1 MSATVFPP
9 SVYRARSPA
18 SSMYTCESM
27 DPSDI
32 KPNVQTLNLSHSNPV
47 LTRPAHDLSRPD
59 LHQPMSSPPPNGTTI
74 NNNKD
79 SAINAKTDPSR
90 VKRPMNAFMV
100 WSRGQRRKMAQE
112 NPKMHNSE
120 ISKRLGAEWKLLS
133 ESEKRPFIDEAKRLR
148 AVHMKEH
155 PDYKYRPRRKNKTLM
170 KKDKFGLSMGPGGPV
185 QQVSRDMYMNGYM
198 ANGYPMMH
206 ADPQAYQHHPMAQQ
220 MAQLGGQY
228 GYNLAA
234 SPMHSQMTTGSYMN
248 GSPSYTMSMG
258 MAPYMQAP
266 VSHQLQHPSIKQES
280 GSPTPPGAA
289 PQSGLTSA
297 QAAAVAA
304 SRGQRCPGDLR
315 EMISMYLPGDAN
327 DPNAQ
332 ARLQMAAAQAHH
344 QAQQAHQVHPSAYP
358 THHSP
363 SESTSPVN
371 ASLSHM

>member
-1 MSATVFPP
+1 MEPT
-9 SVYRARSPA
+9 
-18 SSMYTCESM
+18 T
-27 DPSDI
+27 DI
-32 KPNVQTLNLSHSNPV
+32 KPNIQTLSAGPS
-47 LTRPAHDLSRPD
+47 PAHMGQTQTPT
-59 LHQPMSSPPPNGTTI
+59 NGSVQHPA
-74 NNNKD
+74 NNNNNNNT
-79 SAINAKTDPSR
+79 NAKNDASR

-170 KKDKFGLSMGPGGPV
+170 KKDKFGLATMAPGAPV
-185 QQVSRDMYMNGYM
+185 QQVSRDMYGMNGYM

-206 ADPQAYQHHPMAQQ
+206 HDPHAYQQHPAMASQ

-228 GYNLAA
+228 AGYNL
-234 SPMHSQMTTGSYMN
+234 SPGQMHPQMTTASYMN
-248 GSPSYTMSMG
+248 GSSSYTMSMG
-258 MAPYMQAP
+258 MSPYMQAP
-266 VSHQLQHPSIKQES
+266 VSHQHPGIKHES
-280 GSPTPPGAA
+280 GSPQPG
-289 PQSGLTSA
+289 QGSQGLST
-297 QAAAVAA
+297 AAAVAA

-332 ARLQMAAAQAHH
+332 ARLQMAAQYSQHTSSSENTAGNAT
-344 QAQQAHQVHPSAYP
+344 VPL
-358 THHSP
+358 TH
-363 SESTSPVN
+363 
-371 ASLSHM
+371 M